1 MMEPPPARNPSILHQ
16 NQNLSTWW
24 RIQEMGATLLELT
37 INKVEDVDGV
47 HGVVLVLPSFLFF
60 SFSNLPSN
68 PFSL

>member
-1 MMEPPPARNPSILHQ
+1 MESPSARNPSILHQ
-16 NQNLSTWW
+16 KPQITLG
-24 RIQEMGATLLELT
+24 RKIQEIETSLLELT
-37 INKVEDVDGV
+37 MNKVEDVDGV